1 MQKFIDKISD
11 KEKKL
16 YSVNFLLSE
25 LHKMEVESE
34 DLIPSKD
41 LPSSQ
46 YRTHQLDTYTFYKPI
61 ATNLNLASIERL
73 KEKDS

>member
-1 MQKFIDKISD
+1 MQKFISNITD

-16 YSVNFLLSE
+16 YSINFLLSE
-25 LHKMEVESE
+25 LHEIEAE
-34 DLIPSKD
+34 SKD
-41 LPSSQ
+41 LAPAKELPSSQ
-46 YRTHQLDTYTFYKPI
+46 YRTHHLDTYTFYKPI